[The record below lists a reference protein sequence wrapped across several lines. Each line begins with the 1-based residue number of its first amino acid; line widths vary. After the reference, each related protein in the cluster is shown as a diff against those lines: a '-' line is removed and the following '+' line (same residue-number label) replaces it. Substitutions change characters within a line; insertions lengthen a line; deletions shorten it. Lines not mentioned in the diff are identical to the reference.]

1 MIMRVLCPVAGARS
15 QARAMLPVARAIVQA
30 GHEVLVVAPSSL
42 LPVFDGERV
51 QLREGLLDLVHNA
64 PVLTQECHQNLP
76 RDIGRIAFESAGALI
91 LMTGPH
97 LNENYRTLLPV
108 ARDFKPDLVVRD
120 GFELTGCLVAEA
132 MEIPHVPLPSGGAL
146 SLDHVKIMSPLNER
160 RRDVGLPT
168 QDDPNAI
175 YRYGRLDSV
184 PPQYSFAQ
192 YPIPEPFSYC
202 QPAVVDRTE
211 TFPPWLIEL
220 PAHRPLVM
228 AAIGGAVVTTMKQ
241 LGPDTLAK
249 GHPVMADFDP
259 VGALRTIVT
268 GLSQLD
274 CLAVVATGG
283 LPVNTE
289 LIGANV
295 HVVHHFPQVTML
307 ECAQLFITHGG
318 YNSIRESIRAGVPM
332 AVLPQFSDQFYNADR
347 VQELG
352 LGLRIRQAEPEQ
364 VVSICLKLLEAG
376 TKISTEVRRA
386 QRHMLALPPVGAVVT
401 HLEKLVSQ
409 TR

>member
-1 MIMRVLCPVAGARS
+1 
-15 QARAMLPVARAIVQA
+15 
-30 GHEVLVVAPSSL
+30 
-42 LPVFDGERV
+42 
-51 QLREGLLDLVHNA
+51 
-64 PVLTQECHQNLP
+64 
-76 RDIGRIAFESAGALI
+76 
-91 LMTGPH
+91 
-97 LNENYRTLLPV
+97 
-108 ARDFKPDLVVRD
+108 
-120 GFELTGCLVAEA
+120 
-132 MEIPHVPLPSGGAL
+132 
-146 SLDHVKIMSPLNER
+146 MSPLNER
-160 RRDVGLPT
+160 RRDVGLPI

-175 YRYGRLDSV
+175 YRYGRLDCV

-211 TFPPWLIEL
+211 TFPPWLVDLVEQ
-220 PAHRPLVM
+220 RPLVM

-241 LGPDTLAK
+241 LDPDTLAK

-283 LPVNTE
+283 LPVSKE
-289 LIGANV
+289 LIGPNV
-295 HVVHHFPQVTML
+295 RVVHHFPQVTML
-307 ECAQLFITHGG
+307 ECAELFVTHGG
-318 YNSIRESIRAGVPM
+318 YNSIREAMRAGVPI

-347 VQELG
+347 VQALG
-352 LGLRIRQAEPEQ
+352 LGLRIRPADAEQ
-364 VVSICLKLLEAG
+364 VVSICGKLLERD

-386 QRHMLALPPVGAVVT
+386 QRHMLALPPVGAVVA
-401 HLEKLVSQ
+401 HLEKLVGR